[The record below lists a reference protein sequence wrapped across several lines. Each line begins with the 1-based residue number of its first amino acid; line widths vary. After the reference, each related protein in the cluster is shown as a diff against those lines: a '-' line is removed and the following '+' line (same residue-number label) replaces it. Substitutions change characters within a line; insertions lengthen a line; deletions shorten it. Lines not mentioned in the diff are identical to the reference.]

1 MKVLVFSFNKLKNVD
16 IILGFEMKLIG
27 EVMGKD
33 IILEKVL
40 FKGLIGSGV
49 EVKDYGIVL
58 MIVSDKDKEE
68 VVKLV

>member
-1 MKVLVFSFNKLKNVD
+1 MKNVD

>member
-16 IILGFEMKLIG
+16 IILGFEMKFIG

>member
-1 MKVLVFSFNKLKNVD
+1 MKNVD
-16 IILGFEMKLIG
+16 IILGFEMKFIG

>member
-1 MKVLVFSFNKLKNVD
+1 MKNVD

-49 EVKDYGIVL
+49 EVKDHGIVL
-58 MIVSDKDKEE
+58 MIVSDKDKVE